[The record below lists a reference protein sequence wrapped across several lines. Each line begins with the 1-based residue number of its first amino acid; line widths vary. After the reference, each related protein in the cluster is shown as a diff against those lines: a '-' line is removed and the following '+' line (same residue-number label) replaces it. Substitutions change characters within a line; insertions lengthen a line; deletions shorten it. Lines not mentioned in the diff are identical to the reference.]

1 MLFFKEVIYWRS
13 LGMRYFRGFVLVGMV
28 VIVVTAFSL
37 VAPAKVGELRIERA
51 NLWPGLLEYDDADFS
66 EEFSPDFGDLYAQAE
81 IPSVESHEEQTFWW
95 DADSTDISSG

>member
-1 MLFFKEVIYWRS
+1 MFFKEVIYWRG

-51 NLWPGLLEYDDADFS
+51 NLWPGLLEYDDANCS

-81 IPSVESHEEQTFWW
+81 IPSVESHE
-95 DADSTDISSG
+95 